1 MIAATR
7 SRRRISSPIAGPS
20 PVPHV
25 GCASSPGDDRGVGGA
40 ATSTRCLSRNRSRVI
55 EWLVRARRHMHERYT
70 SACGVHAANDLHGEA
85 LARAARAEP
94 SERGSESCA
103 SEASAA
109 RICFTEASRL
119 AACGATACSP
129 LSHQL
134 DTCALHL
141 RLEQRCNNRKGL
153 LLKASCQPCNHHST
167 RWKYEPTHQWNQW
180 MAGGKVA
187 APPPSVEV
195 AICQG
200 AVAGVFGG
208 CVAALWLTYTRITVV
223 IHHPWRA
230 RPQHRHGKSQV
241 QPCATR
247 CENRTCELREAA
259 ATNDARGASC
269 ARCESR
275 TLAEIRTPKAY
286 FSGPRK

>member
-1 MIAATR
+1 VACT
-7 SRRRISSPIAGPS
+7 RRI
-20 PVPHV
+20 
-25 GCASSPGDDRGVGGA
+25 
-40 ATSTRCLSRNRSRVI
+40 
-55 EWLVRARRHMHERYT
+55 
-70 SACGVHAANDLHGEA
+70 DLHGEA

-94 SERGSESCA
+94 SERGSGSCA
-103 SEASAA
+103 SEPSAA

-119 AACGATACSP
+119 AASGATACSP

-153 LLKASCQPCNHHST
+153 LLKTSCQPCNHHST

-208 CVAALWLTYTRITVV
+208 CVAALWSTYTRITVV

-247 CENRTCELREAA
+247 CENRTCELR
-259 ATNDARGASC
+259 RGMCKNRRVGCLSAQGAKS
-269 ARCESR
+269 APPRC
-275 TLAEIRTPKAY
+275 LAPRKAY
-286 FSGPRK
+286 ISGGANNQGQPRPCHLRLARRPLRPAGQLTGSNSVASLPGGRI

>member
-1 MIAATR
+1 MSAAPPHPATIVASAGQR
-7 SRRRISSPIAGPS
+7 HRR
-20 PVPHV
+20 
-25 GCASSPGDDRGVGGA
+25 A
-40 ATSTRCLSRNRSRVI
+40 ARARAARCLSRNRSRVI

-94 SERGSESCA
+94 SERGSGSCA
-103 SEASAA
+103 SEPSAA

-119 AACGATACSP
+119 AASGATACSP

-208 CVAALWLTYTRITVV
+208 CVAALWSTYTRITVV

-247 CENRTCELREAA
+247 CENRTCELR
-259 ATNDARGASC
+259 RGMCKNRRVGCLSAQGAKS
-269 ARCESR
+269 APPRC
-275 TLAEIRTPKAY
+275 LAPRKAY
-286 FSGPRK
+286 ISGGANNQG